1 MVRTV
6 FRNDETCIGHDIL
19 FTMHVWAVFYNK
31 NNRLNTVSIFVYL
44 NILLR
49 PFFQLRSDLDFLAHQ
64 YGDTVSKVLI

>member
-1 MVRTV
+1 
-6 FRNDETCIGHDIL
+6 
-19 FTMHVWAVFYNK
+19 MHVWAVFYNK

-64 YGDTVSKVLI
+64 YGDTVSKVLIQNCKYTCVFQTVGSSL